1 MSFFYF
7 WPLISILIYGF
18 RFPENISGDTTA
30 FKILSSYSTTSA
42 LWFSTWQASI
52 ATIITL
58 LLSLPIA
65 YIFAHFDFIGKK
77 FLYALA
83 FIPFVL
89 PTIVVATAWQSFI
102 GPHGITQLI
111 LTRYSSVSFSFIEIN
126 NPSLLIIATHI
137 FFNMTIA
144 VRIITDA
151 WVRIP
156 KRFLDSSKI
165 LGANSILTWVKVVL
179 PLLKPSIISAALL
192 IFLFNFTSFGAVIL
206 LGGGRYNTLEVEIY
220 LQTIVFFNLQAAGII
235 ALMQLVFCIFIVN
248 LYTKFSEKN
257 RFLQPIERSSYT
269 KLKDAPWKT
278 KTTVILIISSLYL
291 WLVLP
296 LLSLIIRAL
305 FIIDDNEIQFALFS
319 RLNSLRN
326 SPFIR
331 SSPLLPLTN
340 SIIFASMTAIFS
352 LLIGLPSVYVV
363 TKLKN
368 KNLKQLSSITA
379 MLPMGTSSITI
390 GFGFL
395 IALSFPGIDLR
406 TSTLLLPIAHT
417 LVAFPIVFRILLS
430 AFQNF
435 PKNIT
440 EKAYLLGATSF
451 QVFFYIELPI
461 ISRSIATATL
471 FAFAIS
477 IGEFGAT
484 ALVSRPEFPTLT
496 TTMFQSLSKPGT
508 INFNNGLILGCILM
522 TLTTLSA
529 LGIEKL
535 RGISFRDF

>member
-1 MSFFYF
+1 
-7 WPLISILIYGF
+7 
-18 RFPENISGDTTA
+18 
-30 FKILSSYSTTSA
+30 
-42 LWFSTWQASI
+42 
-52 ATIITL
+52 
-58 LLSLPIA
+58 
-65 YIFAHFDFIGKK
+65 
-77 FLYALA
+77 
-83 FIPFVL
+83 
-89 PTIVVATAWQSFI
+89 
-102 GPHGITQLI
+102 
-111 LTRYSSVSFSFIEIN
+111 
-126 NPSLLIIATHI
+126 
-137 FFNMTIA
+137 
-144 VRIITDA
+144 
-151 WVRIP
+151 
-156 KRFLDSSKI
+156 
-165 LGANSILTWVKVVL
+165 
-179 PLLKPSIISAALL
+179 
-192 IFLFNFTSFGAVIL
+192 
-206 LGGGRYNTLEVEIY
+206 
-220 LQTIVFFNLQAAGII
+220 
-235 ALMQLVFCIFIVN
+235 
-248 LYTKFSEKN
+248 
-257 RFLQPIERSSYT
+257 
-269 KLKDAPWKT
+269 
-278 KTTVILIISSLYL
+278 
-291 WLVLP
+291 
-296 LLSLIIRAL
+296 
-305 FIIDDNEIQFALFS
+305 
-319 RLNSLRN
+319 
-326 SPFIR
+326 
-331 SSPLLPLTN
+331 
-340 SIIFASMTAIFS
+340 
-352 LLIGLPSVYVV
+352 

-368 KNLKQLSSITA
+368 KNLKQLSSITT

-529 LGIEKL
+529 LGIE
-535 RGISFRDF
+535 